1 MNQSSVF
8 CEPAADF
15 FWGQNGPERHRK
27 SLTSCKMGYNAV
39 MKHQFSL
46 RRLFFWLTAICVICA
61 FPILAAM
68 LGVVALA
75 IVITASIG
83 AIAVGL
89 SFLAAFVGVLL
100 VTRFTRFRL

>member
-1 MNQSSVF
+1 
-8 CEPAADF
+8 
-15 FWGQNGPERHRK
+15 
-27 SLTSCKMGYNAV
+27 MGYNAV

-61 FPILAAM
+61 FPMLAAM

-89 SFLAAFVGVLL
+89 SFLVAFVGVLL
-100 VTRFTRFRL
+100 VTRFGDKGNKGSYRWKARVSADARR